1 MISARPASSRGAR
14 NSDPEGQRVTFDDS
28 IDATDVFKSAK
39 IFRLGADLAVLIWDI
54 PPTLPNTKFLL
65 SMEQSPVPLVSMML
79 PLGDGRQRMFW
90 AMRPEKQPVSVGI
103 CTEHGSTAET
113 LVMQPARMLTPL
125 DVEALFADL
134 APAARIKFVN
144 NLLTVWRSAFRIAG
158 DHLFHMVVEDALHA
172 LVPEPQPANIVCQ
185 VAQGR
190 HLIETAINPDLGDIT
205 AIYAVGAASI
215 TRMAVRLVLGR
226 NGKNGLQPCHF
237 IAEAPSPSPPLLV
250 VLLSKNGV
258 AIRQLAD
265 GKPRHSSLQSWWG
278 KNPEAVEL
286 REMIVRQL
294 GALPESGAATA
305 IDLQVRSPLASS
317 RIAKSSMHP
326 SGEVDLAL
334 TLDGGLLAGGW
345 FHAPSSAFAGIDY
358 VREDGTVVPLDGNSY
373 EFPAWA
379 QGKDEKSKTDVTGFV
394 AWVPLS
400 ESPGPLLQPR
410 FQMRLASGAIR
421 PLIPPPQPFE
431 PAAQR
436 NHLLRA
442 VPPQHA
448 VDGAFRTIL
457 APALQ
462 DIERRLSRTIEVAGT
477 KDYSLPRSAP
487 LVSIVV
493 PLYKVLDFLRFQ
505 LSGMATDPWLVANA
519 ELIYV
524 LDSPEIQDETEHL
537 LGGLHLLHGVPMK
550 LVIMNRNGGYARACN
565 AGARFARGDIL
576 VMLNSDVV
584 PSAPGWLQVLSRGLL
599 ERGKLGAVGPK
610 LIFEDGSLQHA
621 GLYFGRDQRGIWLNH
636 HFHKGMPGD
645 YAPAQHAREVPG
657 VTGACLVARR
667 ETYERVGGFT
677 EDYVIGDYEDSDLCL
692 KIRRLGL
699 RIAYEPAAC
708 LYHFERRSIRRSQD
722 YMRGVASQYN
732 SWLHTQRWEDD
743 ITELMAGQFCKDY
756 DRPVAKGVRIRER
769 NAA

>member
-1 MISARPASSRGAR
+1 M
-14 NSDPEGQRVTFDDS
+14 TFDES
-28 IDATDVFKSAK
+28 IDATGVFRNAK
-39 IFRLGADLAVLIWDI
+39 IFRLGADLAVLIWDL
-54 PPTLPNTKFLL
+54 PPSLPATTKCLL
-65 SMEQSPVPLVSMML
+65 SMDRSPIPLVSMML
-79 PLGDGRQRMFW
+79 PLGNGRQRMFW
-90 AMRPEKQPVSVGI
+90 AMRPEKQPVSVDI
-103 CTEHGSTAET
+103 CTEHGRTAET
-113 LVMQPARMLTPL
+113 IVMQPARTLAPL

-134 APAARIKFVN
+134 APDARIKFVN
-144 NLLTVWRSAFRIAG
+144 NLLTVWRSAFRIAS
-158 DHLFHMVVEDALHA
+158 DYLFNMVVEDALHA
-172 LVPEPQPANIVCQ
+172 LVPEPQAASIVCQ
-185 VAQGR
+185 IAQGR
-190 HLIETAINPDLGDIT
+190 HLIETAINPDLGDVT
-205 AIYAVGAASI
+205 AIYAIGAASI

-226 NGKNGLQPCHF
+226 NAKNGLQSCHF
-237 IAEAPSPSPPLLV
+237 IAEAPSPSPPFLI

-265 GKPRHSSLQSWWG
+265 GKSRHPSLQSWWS

-286 REMIVRQL
+286 REMIVRRL
-294 GALPESGAATA
+294 ATLPESGAATA
-305 IDLQVRSPLASS
+305 IDLQVRAPLATS
-317 RIAKSSMHP
+317 RIAKSTMHP

-334 TLDGGLLAGGW
+334 ALDDGLLAGGW

-358 VREDGTVVPLDGNSY
+358 VKEDGTAVPLDGNSY

-410 FQMRLASGAIR
+410 FQMRLASGAVK
-421 PLIPPPQPFE
+421 PLIPTPQPFE
-431 PAAQR
+431 PATQR
-436 NHLLRA
+436 NHVLRA

-448 VDGAFRTIL
+448 VDRAFRTIL

-462 DIERRLSRTIEVAGT
+462 DIERRLGRTIEIDST
-477 KDYSLPRSAP
+477 KDYSLSETTP

-505 LSGMATDPWLVANA
+505 LSGMATDPWLAANA
-519 ELIYV
+519 EIIFV
-524 LDSPEIQDETEHL
+524 LDSPEIQDETEHM
-537 LGGLHLLHGVPMK
+537 LGGLHLLHGLSMK
-550 LVIMNRNGGYARACN
+550 LVVMNRNGGYARACN
-565 AGARFARGDIL
+565 AGARFARGAIL

-584 PSAPGWLQVLSRGLL
+584 PCAPGWLQVLSRPLL
-599 ERGKLGAVGPK
+599 DSNKLGAVGPK

-645 YAPAQHAREVPG
+645 YAPAQHARDVPG
-657 VTGACLVARR
+657 VTGACLVTRR
-667 ETYERVGGFT
+667 DTYERVGGFT

-699 RIAYEPAAC
+699 QIGYEPAAC

-743 ITELMAGQFCKDY
+743 IAALMADKL
-756 DRPVAKGVRIRER
+756 DRDHDRHAAMGVKIRER